1 LKQRAFITIL
11 AYLLTVSFFELYS
24 SDTIYVKNIK
34 GEINV
39 YDQISILVDPEDKF
53 ILDSLIGNPVK
64 YKFNNTHFNNKL
76 NFGFSTSTYWIKLV
90 IKNVTDL
97 PADYVLEVSNPDL
110 DHISFYEIFEDS
122 VTKRIETGELHNI
135 RSREIL
141 HRNFLFN
148 VSLQPGTIHDYYISA
163 NNEGHSFFIPIKLI
177 DKVSFQR
184 TDNKIELT
192 YWLIYGL
199 LLFIILFNIYLYLIT
214 KDRVNLYY
222 FLSVIFASLTLF
234 SYDGYLYFFNP
245 PVFIEKI
252 KWIMPSMYIVC
263 LLSFTQMFTNYDA
276 RLRWLRKLYNP
287 FKIFSVLAIIFYSLK
302 YPLSLIADIGIPIL
316 LLASFILIIIASGSA
331 LKKNYAPSVF
341 MFLAFS
347 SIFLGFLINEL
358 KELRIISS
366 SILVE
371 NSSKFGQILVCV
383 LLAVAVLERFR
394 INQNRDQQTIHD
406 NLLRIALQNK
416 ELEIINTELEKLSI
430 VASETDNSIAI
441 YDNSGRLEW
450 CNSCFEK
457 LYEVKINEL
466 IKNKKDK
473 IENIIPNK
481 NIDQYVNTCLESKM
495 PAVFE
500 TPVVTKSK
508 KVLWIQTT
516 LSPFIRSER
525 IFKIIAIDSDIT
537 SLKTYEK
544 ELESAKEKAV
554 ESDRLKTA
562 FLSNMSHEIRTPLN
576 GIMGFSQLLNGSDLT
591 GDELKSYLEIIRT
604 CGEQL
609 LHIIDDILEISM
621 IESNQ
626 LKIFPVEFELNS
638 FVHELM
644 DFFETHKETIGK
656 GHISLVSELEIP
668 DRQFIIKSDPFR
680 LKQVL
685 INLLK
690 NAFKFTKEGQIK
702 IGIYTKKH
710 FLYFYVQDTGIS
722 IDPEKKD
729 IIFERFRQGEETL
742 SRKYGGSGLGLSIS
756 KGIIE
761 KLGGKI
767 WLDITYKEGFKI
779 FFTIPLALSRKEIE
793 VKEKI
798 QIQNNVEDR
807 IKNKN
812 ILIVEDHDISF
823 KYLKEILLPYNPKLT
838 WAVNGR
844 EAVNLAGDNQYDL
857 ILMDVNLPE
866 LDGVTAT
873 QEIRKRR
880 PEVPIMIQTAHA
892 IESELVR
899 IRKSGCNDVISKP
912 INIKELL
919 EKLSALL

>member
-1 LKQRAFITIL
+1 MVRSYSSYILLIFFLAASPILSASDTLKIKEANNTI
-11 AYLLTVSFFELYS
+11 ELYNYIHLLE
-24 SDTIYVKNIK
+24 DPNK
-34 GEINV
+34 EIGI
-39 YDQISILVDPEDKF
+39 DSILKRKRDYLFYANQEQ
-53 ILDSLIGNPVK
+53 
-64 YKFNNTHFNNKL
+64 KL
-76 NFGFSTSTYWIKLV
+76 NFEYSLSTFWLRLI
-90 IKNVTDL
+90 IKNDSKATIQ
-97 PADYVLEVSNPDL
+97 YIIEISNPDL
-110 DHISFYEIFEDS
+110 DNINFYEIHNDS
-122 VTKRIETGELHNI
+122 VTHSTHTGELADVATRDI
-135 RSREIL
+135 Y
-141 HRNFLFN
+141 HRDFLFP
-148 VSLQPGTIHDYYISA
+148 VTIEPGETSMYFISV
-163 NNEGHSFFIPIKLI
+163 NNNGHSCSIPIELK
-177 DKVSFQR
+177 K
-184 TDNKIELT
+184 KIFFEKYDHAT
-192 YWLIYGL
+192 EIFNWFIYGL
-199 LLFIILFNIYLYLIT
+199 LIFIMIFNFYMYLAL
-214 KDRVNLYY
+214 KDKVNLYY
-222 FLSVIFASLTLF
+222 SLSLLFAILFLLQYEGYFYFVNPSVGIEKFKYINPCLYVIF
-234 SYDGYLYFFNP
+234 
-245 PVFIEKI
+245 
-252 KWIMPSMYIVC
+252 
-263 LLSFTQMFTNYDA
+263 LLSFTRTFINYHKKFVKA
-276 RLRWLRKLYNP
+276 LKLIDILQGIALISP
-287 FKIFSVLAIIFYSLK
+287 FFYILN
-302 YPLSLIADIGIPIL
+302 YPVSLIADVGVPIIL
-316 LLASFILIIIASGSA
+316 LISFLIII
-331 LKKNYAPSVF
+331 
-341 MFLAFS
+341 FLAIIS
-347 SIFLGFLINEL
+347 YRKDYLPSQIFLASYIIVFLGLLIHQL
-358 KELRIISS
+358 KEFNIVNPNFFVIN
-366 SILVE
+366 SIKIGLTIQ
-371 NSSKFGQILVCV
+371 NIL
-383 LLAVAVLERFR
+383 LTIAVLERFR
-394 INQNRDQQTIHD
+394 IIQNNDKQTIHD
-406 NLLRIALQNK
+406 NLLRISLQNK

-457 LYEVKINEL
+457 MYEVKINEL
-466 IKNKKDK
+466 IKNNKDK